1 MKKLALC
8 IASLLVVPVFAL
20 AGVGAAAPPQ
30 FAPGFAG
37 AQVPFGLGAGTLE
50 SEVLAH
56 PRIHLTPAARGDVEA
71 ARIDPRV
78 LQVLLVL
85 AQHHELNR
93 VGPLSSGHSYFVKG
107 TNRVSNHI
115 PGRAVDISV
124 IDQVPVSVNNHRA
137 YVAARLVASL
147 APPLRPDELGGPWR
161 IEAAGIYSFT
171 KDHGRHLHIGFS
183 R

>member
-1 MKKLALC
+1 MKKLALWL
-8 IASLLVVPVFAL
+8 AGLLVVPVFAL
-20 AGVGAAAPPQ
+20 AGVGAATPHQ
-30 FAPGFAG
+30 FAPGFVD
-37 AQVPFGLGAGTLE
+37 AQVPFDLGAGTLE
-50 SEVLAH
+50 SQVLTH
-56 PRIHLTPAARGDVEA
+56 PRIHLTPAARGDVEV
-71 ARIDPRV
+71 ARTDPRV
-78 LQVLLVL
+78 LRVLLVL

-115 PGRAVDISV
+115 PGRAVDIGA
-124 IDQVPVSVNNHRA
+124 IDGVPVSVDNDRA
-137 YVAARLVASL
+137 YAAARLVASL